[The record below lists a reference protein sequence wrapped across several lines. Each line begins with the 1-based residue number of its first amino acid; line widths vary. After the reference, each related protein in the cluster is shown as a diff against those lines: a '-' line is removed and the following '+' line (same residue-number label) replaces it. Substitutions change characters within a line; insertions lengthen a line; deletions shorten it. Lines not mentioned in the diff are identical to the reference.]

1 MMKVIKTQKNIELS
15 LHDIIRFQINIYCF
29 IQKIKISPAQ
39 MDTLAY
45 LGEWGDINISDFCDQ
60 IVTQEI
66 FSNPQTVRNFILKCV
81 RDNYV
86 IRGGKGDKIIT
97 LTEDINLLSEGN
109 ILIDMKV
116 YHVET
121 KES

>member
-1 MMKVIKTQKNIELS
+1 MKVIKTQKNIELS
-15 LHDIIRFQINIYCF
+15 LHDLIRFQINMYCF

-60 IVTQEI
+60 IVSKEI

-81 RDNYV
+81 RDKYV
-86 IRGGKGDKIIT
+86 VRGGKGDKIIS
-97 LTEDINLLSEGN
+97 LTEDVDLLSEGN